1 MVLEFVIG
9 AILIAFGIL
18 SIYFV
23 IEQRAPTSILP
34 GILDKH
40 LVIVLLLGIL
50 SVFGG
55 GWIYVSKLTVG
66 FLLKKAFAALIAGI
80 GFFLVVGFPDILD
93 YQKRGMS
100 KTGIFIGIV
109 LAILGVWML
118 LT

>member
-23 IEQRAPTSILP
+23 IEQRAP

-55 GWIYVSKLTVG
+55 GWIYLSKLTLG
-66 FLLKKAFAALIAGI
+66 FLVKKAFAALIAGI